1 MLQLNF
7 MNRNKIF
14 YSAVVAA
21 GLFLI
26 VDFFVHGKE
35 NAFQFLVVSAI
46 FNLIYIS
53 GWMFSVRELY
63 LSKANGNT
71 LFAKNTFELQL
82 SLFFIANACNILV
95 MLEANE
101 YTYFSRMCSFFWI
114 TSNVFMT
121 ITAIIAFNANNV
133 GWNRR
138 VMTLAAIWVPLSLL
152 VLKLLRN
159 SMVYSIVIVLYPTLA
174 CLLVGYIA
182 TSPEVTREE
191 NKCSQRRRYRSQKK
205 YMLAIN

>member
-1 MLQLNF
+1 
-7 MNRNKIF
+7 MNRNKIL
-14 YSAVVAA
+14 YSALVAA

-35 NAFQFLVVSAI
+35 NAFQFLVVTAV

-53 GWMFSVRELY
+53 GWMLSVRELY

-101 YTYFSRMCSFFWI
+101 ASYFSRMCSFFLI

-121 ITAIIAFNANNV
+121 VTAMIALNANNG
-133 GWNRR
+133 GWKKH
-138 VMTLAAIWVPLSLL
+138 MMIAAAIWVPLSLL

-182 TSPEVTREE
+182 TSPEAGTEE
-191 NKCSQRRRYRSQKK
+191 NKCAQRKKYRSQKK